1 MKQQIDLSEI
11 SRANKLAFLKSLQS
25 GIFTLS
31 TAHEPQ
37 PGKTF
42 ELIDSGF
49 YKCKNTGEQL
59 TAQEINALPGYQM
72 ILELVATRAQVSHEE
87 PVKGYILCPWSNNE
101 YLNSLLKAK

>member
-1 MKQQIDLSEI
+1 MKQQIDLSII
-11 SRANKLAFLKSLQS
+11 SKANKLAFLKSLQS

-37 PGKTF
+37 TSIQFDLQPDG
-42 ELIDSGF
+42 LYRCQQDNRI
-49 YKCKNTGEQL
+49 L
-59 TAQEINALPGYQM
+59 TSDQIESLPGYQ
-72 ILELVATRAQVSHEE
+72 IIIELVSTRAQVSHEE